1 MKTIDITVAKRK
13 YSFTAP
19 ERWEEVRQDQFIAYC
34 KTQRARYHVE
44 PLVLAAML
52 DMPDN
57 VAVYL
62 MPADWYAI
70 GKEFEWLLDV
80 QSLDVNII
88 DKVDIANVGECLAP
102 DADFSNVTWEEFMF
116 CDHFAENQSWATCMA
131 VLFRPE
137 KKDWDGESERR
148 IPYTKQGTER
158 RLPGFMALGE
168 DVQNAFGVQY
178 TVMRK
183 RMTDKYPRLFVDAG
197 DDEEENGKKTKRRK
211 KHSWL
216 STIREMMSEHFWE
229 EEKFLRLPV
238 NSVLF
243 QMNKA
248 IIDNEKLNKK
258 K

>member
-1 MKTIDITVAKRK
+1 MIDIEIVVAKRK
-13 YSFTAP
+13 FCFKAP
-19 ERWEEVRQDQFIAYC
+19 ENWGELRQDQFIAFC
-34 KTQRARYHVE
+34 KGQTARYTVS
-44 PLVLAAML
+44 PAVLQALL

-57 VAVYL
+57 VAMYM
-62 MPADWYAI
+62 MPADWYGLGNSFGWLLEVETMTANIIDRVNI
-70 GKEFEWLLDV
+70 GKEGD
-80 QSLDVNII
+80 
-88 DKVDIANVGECLAP
+88 CLAP

-116 CDHFAENQSWATCMA
+116 CDNFAENKQWAGCMA

-148 IPYTKQGTER
+148 IPFTRQGTER
-158 RLPGFMALGE
+158 RFPFFAELDE
-168 DVQNAFGVQY
+168 DLLNAYAVQY

-183 RMTDKYPRLFVDAG
+183 HMTDKYPRLFIETDPE
-197 DDEEENGKKTKRRK
+197 DDEKEEKRPQRK

-216 STIREMMSEHFWE
+216 ATIREMMSEHFWE
-229 EEKFLRLPV
+229 EEKFLHLPV

-248 IIDNEKLNKK
+248 IIDNDKLNKK